1 MPIDKDV
8 EPIEDKKQADDDG
21 DRRDG
26 STGDGRRRARARSG
40 PPAGGA
46 GAGPADRPGASPRNG
61 SRNARRN
68 GPAESADG
76 DGDGNGDGSGDGNGD
91 GSGDG
96 SGDGN
101 GDGRGRVPGSSPGAD
116 ENITGSGDGSGCGPG
131 IDSGDGSG
139 GGDGAPKDGDGGT
152 GAGGAPAH
160 RPEAAPEGKPE
171 AASEGE
177 PAGPPGTGSEERSA
191 AGHADRH
198 GDAPG
203 TDADRVSGDEPLLA
217 ARVHRPSDLMRF
229 LGGILAIAV
238 LLAIA
243 AFAQGTTTGLEHD
256 ISKGTEQAPVLL
268 VKLAGLVS
276 SIAVLLV
283 PIAFAI
289 ERLIKRDGLRIADG
303 VLAAV
308 LAHGITLATD
318 LWVAQAAPDSIQE
331 ALTRSQGSGLTD
343 PVHGYLA
350 PVIAYM
356 TAVGMARRPRWRVV
370 LWVVLLLDAFAMLV
384 GGYTTPFSIILT
396 VLLGWTVAY
405 GTLYAV
411 GSPNVR
417 PTGQTL
423 LAGLRHVGFRPV
435 TAMRTED
442 VPDGTDGTVEQGDR
456 GRRYLVTLE
465 DGPPLDVTVV
475 DREQQAHGFFY
486 RLWRRLT
493 LRSITTRRSSLQSLR
508 QALEQEALLAYAA
521 IAAGANA
528 PKLIATSEL
537 GPDAVMLVYEHL
549 GGRSLDNL
557 EDTEIT
563 DDVVRGAWRQVKS
576 LQSRRIAHRRLTGDA
591 ILVDRSGKVILT
603 DLRGGEIAAGDLVL
617 RMDVAQLLVTMGLRV
632 GAERA
637 VSGALE
643 VLGPDAV
650 ADCLPLLQPIALS
663 RSTRATL
670 RRLARERAEREREAV
685 LKASAAARRAR
696 AEASAQAS
704 GPATEE
710 SATGPDTDR
719 AITDTVADTDRTGAQ
734 AAPDSDRTGAQT
746 EPDTDRT
753 GAQTEPDTDRT
764 GAQTGPDAGR
774 TAEGAGTGPD
784 RTGTAGAPASAAA
797 GDRPEDG
804 RTPPAAAARP
814 PAVTAPT
821 GPAAGHPAKSAPHAE
836 RRADKRAVEEALDAA
851 REEDLLT
858 QIRHQVLLIRPQA
871 PVEPVRLE
879 RIRPRTLVSL
889 IAGAVAA
896 YFLLSQ
902 IAGNNLG
909 ADFSSAHWVWVAV
922 AAAFSAL
929 SYVAAA
935 MSLLGFVP
943 ERVPFPRT
951 VLAQVAGSFV
961 KIVAPAAVGGVALN
975 TRFLQRSG
983 VRPGLAVASVGAA
996 QLFGLGAH
1004 ILLLLTFGYLT
1015 GTEKTPSLSP
1025 SRTVIAGLL
1034 TVAVLVLV
1042 VTAIPFLRKFV
1053 STRLRSLFA
1062 GVVPRMLD
1070 VLQRPVKLL
1079 TGIGGQLLLT
1089 FAFVMCLDASIRAF
1103 NDGSQPLSYA
1113 SLAVVFLAGNALGSA
1128 APTPGGVGAVEG
1140 ALILGLIAAGVPK
1153 DVATASVLLYRILT
1167 LWLPVLPGWL
1177 AFSSLSRKGAL

>member
-1 MPIDKDV
+1 MQPGTTADASGTGPRPEGAGAAAAPSADGTPPDRVPTDKDV
-8 EPIEDKKQADDDG
+8 EPIEDKKHADDG

-26 STGDGRRRARARSG
+26 GTGPGRRRARARSG
-40 PPAGGA
+40 PAAAAPAAASGGT
-46 GAGPADRPGASPRNG
+46 PRNG
-61 SRNARRN
+61 TAGEPSGSTRTPGTAPEAGDTTAGRRAR
-68 GPAESADG
+68 AAS
-76 DGDGNGDGSGDGNGD
+76 
-91 GSGDG
+91 
-96 SGDGN
+96 
-101 GDGRGRVPGSSPGAD
+101 
-116 ENITGSGDGSGCGPG
+116 
-131 IDSGDGSG
+131 
-139 GGDGAPKDGDGGT
+139 GT
-152 GAGGAPAH
+152 GAGHAS
-160 RPEAAPEGKPE
+160 PEGTLADAPEGAPGP
-171 AASEGE
+171 ARASTRGTGVPSGTGE
-177 PAGPPGTGSEERSA
+177 PSGTGPAEASGPDPTGATGAAGAPGTGPERPAGASGTGSTGPTNPTGPTGTPPPSPTGPAGTPGA
-191 AGHADRH
+191 APSGQ
-198 GDAPG
+198 DAPG
-203 TDADRVSGDEPLLA
+203 SECAPGEESVAGADRVSGDEPLLA

-331 ALTRSQGSGLTD
+331 ALTRAQGSGLTD

-384 GGYTTPFSIILT
+384 AGYTTPFSIILT

-442 VPDGTDGTVEQGDR
+442 VPEGADGGQAEQGDR

-549 GGRSLDNL
+549 GGRSLDSM
-557 EDTEIT
+557 EDAEIT
-563 DDVVRGAWRQVKS
+563 DDVVRGAWRQVKA

-632 GAERA
+632 GAERS

-685 LKASAAARRAR
+685 LEASAAARRAR
-696 AEASAQAS
+696 AEAAAQPNGTAAE
-704 GPATEE
+704 PE
-710 SATGPDTDR
+710 P
-719 AITDTVADTDRTGAQ
+719 
-734 AAPDSDRTGAQT
+734 AAPA
-746 EPDTDRT
+746 
-753 GAQTEPDTDRT
+753 
-764 GAQTGPDAGR
+764 
-774 TAEGAGTGPD
+774 
-784 RTGTAGAPASAAA
+784 
-797 GDRPEDG
+797 DRP
-804 RTPPAAAARP
+804 
-814 PAVTAPT
+814 
-821 GPAAGHPAKSAPHAE
+821 GPAAPSGPHAE
-836 RRADKRAVEEALDAA
+836 RRADKRAVDEALEAA

-1103 NDGSQPLSYA
+1103 NDGAQPLSYA

-1153 DVATASVLLYRILT
+1153 DVATAAVLLYRILT